1 MNWKLLIVA
10 VAFAASI
17 FVSAFLSRMTYNTD
31 FPAFYSAAST
41 ILDPIASPRDVYR
54 DDLDKRYPVPEK
66 KEVKTL
72 FIYSLPV
79 AFILAPLA
87 WMSYYTAKAMMIFL
101 NIVSYLS
108 AVAIILKLGNVPGR
122 WIGWGMGISCLWLPF
137 IATLEHAQV
146 NAIILLLV
154 ALAVLAVTRGYPY
167 LCGVLLALAA
177 LFKLFPLAIA
187 LVLGIRNRRIF
198 IGFSAL
204 FGASFLLP
212 GSSVWISTIWNLG
225 KVEAPLYVWLKTINP
240 VLVSICPVFIG
251 SMTALITF
259 MAKDD
264 DYPLL
269 TAFAIPAVFL
279 AMPLLGYFHLTLLI
293 FSYVY
298 IFSSRKFRNAF
309 LMGFLVLSALIIGF
323 PRPGPVSPF
332 VFDPVTPLMYL
343 MLFSLWIVLG
353 IRIAFNSFP
362 FMSFSKV

>member
-1 MNWKLLIVA
+1 MNWKLIIVS
-10 VAFAASI
+10 VAFAVSI
-17 FVSAFLSRMTYNTD
+17 FVSVGLSRMTYNTD
-31 FPAFYSAAST
+31 FPAFYFAAAT
-41 ILDPIASPRDVYR
+41 ILDPDASPQDVYR

-79 AFILAPLA
+79 AFILSPLA
-87 WMSYYTAKAMMIFL
+87 WMPYYTAKAMMIFL

-108 AVAIILKLGNVPGR
+108 AVAIVLHLGSIPGR
-122 WIGWGMGISCLWLPF
+122 RIVWGMALSCLWLPF
-137 IATLEHAQV
+137 LATLKHAQV

-154 ALAVLAVTRGYPY
+154 ALAVLSVTRGYPY
-167 LCGVLLALAA
+167 LCGALLALAA
-177 LFKLFPLAIA
+177 LFKLFPLAIG
-187 LVLGIRNRRIF
+187 LVLGIRNRRVF
-198 IGFSAL
+198 IGFTTL

-225 KVEAPLYVWLKTINP
+225 KAEAPLYVWLKSMHP
-240 VLVSICPVFIG
+240 LLVSICPILIG
-251 SMTALITF
+251 SITAFITV
-259 MAKDD
+259 MARDD

-279 AMPLLGYFHLTLLI
+279 AMPLLGYFHLTLLV
-293 FSYVY
+293 FSYGY
-298 IFSSRKFRNAF
+298 IFSSKEFRNAF
-309 LMGFLVLSALIIGF
+309 LMGFLILSAVIIGF

-353 IRIAFNSFP
+353 IRIVLNGFS
-362 FMSFSKV
+362 FMSFSKT